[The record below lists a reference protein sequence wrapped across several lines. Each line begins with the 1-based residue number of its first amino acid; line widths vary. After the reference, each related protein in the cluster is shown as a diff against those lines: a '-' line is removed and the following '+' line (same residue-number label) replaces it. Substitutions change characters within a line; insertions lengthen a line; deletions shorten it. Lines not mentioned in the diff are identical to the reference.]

1 MDSQIIMEFQNK
13 GIKIEKT
20 KSRHEVFSNLFRSNP
35 SLLGFQANS
44 LTERLN
50 DLKGVDVKLTEF

>member
-1 MDSQIIMEFQNK
+1 MKFKSK

-35 SLLGFQANS
+35 SLLGFQANP
-44 LTERLN
+44 LTEKLS
-50 DLKGVDVKLTEF
+50 DLKGEDVKLT